1 MFASIVPVLSLQVRE
16 SLVVDGKV
24 VIEKVIGVEKE
35 KLMSSGL
42 MCNLCEYESK
52 NMQGLKE
59 HITSHWK

>member
-24 VIEKVIGVEKE
+24 VIEKIIGVEKE

-42 MCNLCEYESK
+42 MCNLCEYEYK
-52 NMQGLKE
+52 NMQGLKQ
-59 HITSHWK
+59 HLTSHRK